1 MAQAY
6 DDSKPH
12 NPAHLVSVRKAEER
26 AKPKIVRPTRMA
38 DDASGI
44 NVADRKPID
53 QRMPNLPPA

>member
-12 NPAHLVSVRKAEER
+12 NPAHLVSVRRGEEPL
-26 AKPKIVRPTRMA
+26 KPKTVRPTRLA
-38 DDASGI
+38 GDATGI

-53 QRMPNLPPA
+53 QRMPSLPPA